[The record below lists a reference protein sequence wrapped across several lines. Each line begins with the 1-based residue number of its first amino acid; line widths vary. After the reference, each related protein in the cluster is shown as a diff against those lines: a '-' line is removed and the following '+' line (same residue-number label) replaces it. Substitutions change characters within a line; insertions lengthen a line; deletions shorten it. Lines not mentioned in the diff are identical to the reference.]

1 MPVTLR
7 EDEICHLR
15 GVLAGFYSKLAKM
28 QKWNFQKV
36 NVLLGFQGVDFPIK
50 LEFYGDG
57 FDGKLIGV
65 YREFL
70 TVRSGEFERM
80 VMYH

>member
-7 EDEICHLR
+7 EDEICPLR
-15 GVLAGFYSKLAKM
+15 CVLAGFYSKLAKM
-28 QKWNFQKV
+28 QKWHFQKV

-57 FDGKLIGV
+57 FGGKLIGT
-65 YREFL
+65 YRIISAVKSPEEAIPL
-70 TVRSGEFERM
+70 G
-80 VMYH
+80 

>member
-28 QKWNFQKV
+28 QKWHFQKV

-50 LEFYGDG
+50 LIFYGDD
-57 FDGKLIGV
+57 FDGKLIGT
-65 YREFL
+65 YRIISAVKSPEEAIPL
-70 TVRSGEFERM
+70 G
-80 VMYH
+80 

>member
-1 MPVTLR
+1 MT
-7 EDEICHLR
+7 
-15 GVLAGFYSKLAKM
+15 GFYSKLAKM

-36 NVLLGFQGVDFPIK
+36 NVLLGFQGGDFPIK

-65 YREFL
+65 YRIIFAVKSPEEAVPL
-70 TVRSGEFERM
+70 G
-80 VMYH
+80 

>member
-7 EDEICHLR
+7 EDETCLLR
-15 GVLAGFYSKLAKM
+15 GVLTGFYSKLAKM
-28 QKWNFQKV
+28 QKWHFQKV

-65 YREFL
+65 YRIIFAVKSPEEAVPL
-70 TVRSGEFERM
+70 G
-80 VMYH
+80 